1 MLHSLNLFT
10 LGTSGFFSRATRSFV
25 GHRPKTRAAGGT
37 LEKIKQPKSLLSRN
51 EEVYVSK
58 EVKVNALDSHER
70 ANHSDQK

>member
-1 MLHSLNLFT
+1 MHGSLEDHCLVIRIPWLNKAIT
-10 LGTSGFFSRATRSFV
+10 Y
-25 GHRPKTRAAGGT
+25 
-37 LEKIKQPKSLLSRN
+37 LLKKKKKKKLRRN

>member
-1 MLHSLNLFT
+1 MHGSLEDHCLVIRIPWLKKVIT
-10 LGTSGFFSRATRSFV
+10 YLL
-25 GHRPKTRAAGGT
+25 K
-37 LEKIKQPKSLLSRN
+37 KKKLSRN

>member
-1 MLHSLNLFT
+1 MHGSLEDHCSVIRIPWLNKVITYL
-10 LGTSGFFSRATRSFV
+10 L
-25 GHRPKTRAAGGT
+25 K
-37 LEKIKQPKSLLSRN
+37 KKLSRN

>member
-1 MLHSLNLFT
+1 MIRIPWLNKAITYL
-10 LGTSGFFSRATRSFV
+10 L
-25 GHRPKTRAAGGT
+25 K
-37 LEKIKQPKSLLSRN
+37 KKKKLSRN